1 MEETVIKRPVFVSL
15 LAFALGEII
24 AVCNTGSKALIIL
37 LSILLYRKSEG
48 ISYTIKN
55 NQNKHVI
62 TIITKKQAL
71 FFVVIFLSLL
81 IGWLVTTDAI
91 RQRDEVYLMSEKRVI
106 ACGKVSRIE
115 KTDYCQKIYLEKVKL
130 EDEFYNQ
137 LIIEVPEES
146 DIKIGNTIKVS
157 GVLKQFEKARNP
169 GNFDAKKY
177 YMSLGIYGK
186 MVAENIV
193 ILESKRDLLREFL
206 HGFKSL
212 LLEKIKTI
220 CLKDSKGIWKI
231 CAGKDSVFSAI
242 LLGEKSEL
250 NQEIKELY
258 SVSGIAHILAISGLH
273 ISFIGM
279 IFYRLMRKRFRFAFS
294 ASVSMTAVIVFGIMS
309 GMGIAAVRA
318 IVMFGLRMLGEVL
331 GRTYDNLTAISMAG
345 ILLLLWNPFAI
356 LNSGFQM
363 SFAAII
369 AITFVWSRV
378 QEILKIGIMREQK
391 QPIEKNN
398 ITCKQKMLL
407 CFEKGKNKIFDA
419 LIFSM
424 TIGVIMNPIVAYS
437 YYQLPLYSFLLN
449 IVVVPLMSFVIIS
462 GIVAIGISFFSVF
475 IGRIAVLL
483 GCAILEFYTII
494 CRFAGKIP
502 GANII
507 VGKPSLIAIITYY
520 IFFICVL
527 WILWRVRNKIEK
539 ENKKSENVISK
550 NGKVIESKRDKLK
563 RIQKSNRKITVR
575 VFFALILLN
584 LWIYVPKLSNE
595 IINFMES
602 ALSVEESG
610 LNTDRILEVTFLDVG
625 QGDGIFLKTYNG
637 INIMIDGGSLSV
649 DDAAKYRIVPFLK
662 YKGISRI
669 DYVFVTHADYDH
681 ISGILEMLKNS
692 NVNGIKIK
700 NLILPDIRLK
710 DENYQSLIETA
721 LRNNIK
727 VLYIMSENILQFG
740 DVKFKCIYP
749 NITDSAEDR
758 NDYSTVL
765 SVKYNKFSMLL
776 TGDISEKVENKIK
789 DKVESHYT
797 ILKVAH
803 HGSKYSTTEKFLSW
817 INPDYSVI
825 SVGENN
831 LYGHPHK
838 ELLKRLEKSGSSVL
852 RTDKS
857 GGITIKSEG
866 ESMVIEKSI
875 E

>member
-1 MEETVIKRPVFVSL
+1 M
-15 LAFALGEII
+15 
-24 AVCNTGSKALIIL
+24 
-37 LSILLYRKSEG
+37 
-48 ISYTIKN
+48 
-55 NQNKHVI
+55 
-62 TIITKKQAL
+62 
-71 FFVVIFLSLL
+71 
-81 IGWLVTTDAI
+81 
-91 RQRDEVYLMSEKRVI
+91 
-106 ACGKVSRIE
+106 
-115 KTDYCQKIYLEKVKL
+115 
-130 EDEFYNQ
+130 
-137 LIIEVPEES
+137 
-146 DIKIGNTIKVS
+146 
-157 GVLKQFEKARNP
+157 
-169 GNFDAKKY
+169 
-177 YMSLGIYGK
+177 
-186 MVAENIV
+186 
-193 ILESKRDLLREFL
+193 
-206 HGFKSL
+206 
-212 LLEKIKTI
+212 
-220 CLKDSKGIWKI
+220 
-231 CAGKDSVFSAI
+231 
-242 LLGEKSEL
+242 
-250 NQEIKELY
+250 
-258 SVSGIAHILAISGLH
+258 
-273 ISFIGM
+273 
-279 IFYRLMRKRFRFAFS
+279 
-294 ASVSMTAVIVFGIMS
+294 
-309 GMGIAAVRA
+309 
-318 IVMFGLRMLGEVL
+318 
-331 GRTYDNLTAISMAG
+331 
-345 ILLLLWNPFAI
+345 
-356 LNSGFQM
+356 
-363 SFAAII
+363 
-369 AITFVWSRV
+369 
-378 QEILKIGIMREQK
+378 
-391 QPIEKNN
+391 
-398 ITCKQKMLL
+398 
-407 CFEKGKNKIFDA
+407 
-419 LIFSM
+419 
-424 TIGVIMNPIVAYS
+424 
-437 YYQLPLYSFLLN
+437 
-449 IVVVPLMSFVIIS
+449 
-462 GIVAIGISFFSVF
+462 
-475 IGRIAVLL
+475 
-483 GCAILEFYTII
+483 
-494 CRFAGKIP
+494 
-502 GANII
+502 
-507 VGKPSLIAIITYY
+507 
-520 IFFICVL
+520 

-563 RIQKSNRKITVR
+563 RIQKANRKITVR
-575 VFFALILLN
+575 VFCALTFLN

-681 ISGILEMLKNS
+681 ISGIVEMLKNS

-727 VLYIMSENILQFG
+727 VLYIMSGKVLQFG